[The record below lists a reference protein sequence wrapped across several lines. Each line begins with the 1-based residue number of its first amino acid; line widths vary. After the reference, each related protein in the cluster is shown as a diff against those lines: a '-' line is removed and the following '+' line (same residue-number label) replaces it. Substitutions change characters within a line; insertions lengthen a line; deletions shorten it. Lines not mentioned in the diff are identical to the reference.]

1 MPTLR
6 PMLFI
11 GCGGSGGKTLRI
23 THDAILRRL
32 RNTGWEGGMPEAWQF
47 VWIDVPNEQE
57 GDETFGDHLDPSS
70 YLGLV
75 KPGTQ
80 YQTGVDPAVVS
91 LRSADPMELVGWRP
105 NPSQVTIPIEQ
116 GAGQFRAVGR
126 MISLKE
132 ARNITGRIQA
142 AFQATSVGTAL
153 EELDQI
159 CKRFGA
165 ERDPS
170 TRTFVVSSLA
180 GGSGSGTFLDIAD
193 IVRAV
198 NGKDGAVGILYTADV
213 FSGLQSGIEG
223 VEGNSLAALSELLSG
238 YWQED
243 ERHLSVLE
251 AQGLAAGTATRGG
264 ITYPFLVGKKNTT
277 GVALDSQVEVYRA
290 IGELIALVTVSP
302 NVQENLL
309 NFCQAQ
315 WPSAALGN
323 ADHLGIQEPDA
334 MAPVSSFGYSR
345 IGLGRDRFKD
355 YAKRR
360 LARAAIDFLAS
371 GYLRECPQAQ
381 GSMTPQEVVKSIV
394 TTQHVRFLEDCGLNE
409 RNFPELKQSNDQITD
424 ALRPT
429 DMETLWQGLNR
440 TVLEKQKQAGATDA
454 DLNSWIQRFQET
466 SALLTKEF
474 GESFDLGLHTATKAW
489 AEAVPQRLVDVTC
502 TYIARFGLSVT
513 LELLTETSKELEAV
527 AGQLLNEAGGVELEG
542 GNWMG
547 RVGQLGLPLT
557 GNLQAVH
564 PKMAQLVTAINTP
577 VRAQS
582 FSKVARRAS
591 ELMNEFSKQ
600 VVLPLAE
607 TIRAAHDT
615 FLADTGPRGNG
626 DPPAYLN
633 WPTGQLIPDWLLPSK
648 VEFLLDDQ
656 MAYPDIFDRLVAVTV
671 GTATEE
677 ARGSDD
683 LTTARQQVVQGGFP
697 LAAGKLAGAAIR
709 RHHAGVS
716 KIPSWD
722 PAVAGGQGQALRF
735 DAEFGV
741 ESIVARS
748 EQWILQE
755 GAFRSFLDE
764 SLADYLDEGAASGLV
779 ELSQESRLSS
789 FSSKMAAALASSSPL
804 INVDTDLY
812 TRTHGDT
819 PESTWVIEP
828 MPFVIGHPARKIA
841 EDVLTKALQA
851 KSNTGASTDVD
862 KYFTS
867 VNAGHIGSV
876 GIVTFLSKPVHPV
889 VFSSVTQPIVSRLQQ
904 SQSSFWL
911 WRRSRLLSEYIPV
924 SSSARRAM
932 LRGWFTG
939 RLLGLVGITSLKEP
953 FTITSIEGKKLAFPH
968 PPLGGFIGS
977 SDLPVAGVLESLP
990 LALLDWSTGDTGTI
1004 EAYQTLF
1011 RLGLS
1016 DPELLTAAD
1025 GRGYAGD
1032 KLRLFAYDVMNPI
1045 LGSWITSG
1053 ELTGISAPVPLEGT
1067 DQASREE
1074 SVRSRCQ
1081 EMIATLE
1088 GMQSG
1093 SKVTMTT
1100 LLQAPR
1106 GVDLLDESIA
1116 EIEKIWKAK
1125 APESSVPPA
1134 IP

>member
-47 VWIDVPNEQE
+47 LWIDVPNEQE
-57 GDETFGDHLDPSS
+57 GDETFGDRLDPGS

-91 LRSADPMELVGWRP
+91 LRSCDPMELVGWRP

-132 ARNITGRIQA
+132 SGNITGRIQA

-153 EELDQI
+153 EELDQV

-170 TRTFVVSSLA
+170 TRAFVVSSLA

-198 NGKDGAVGILYTADV
+198 NGKGGAVGILYTADV

-302 NVQENLL
+302 TVQENLL

-334 MAPVSSFGYSR
+334 MAPVSSFGYAR
-345 IGLGRDRFKD
+345 IGLGRDRFKE

-360 LARAAIDFLAS
+360 LARTAIDFLAS
-371 GYLRECPQAQ
+371 GYLRESPQAR
-381 GSMTPQEVVKSIV
+381 GTMTPQEVVKSLV
-394 TTQHVRFLEDCGLNE
+394 EAHHVKFLEDCGLNE

-424 ALRPT
+424 ALRPAE
-429 DMETLWQGLNR
+429 MNTLWQGLDR
-440 TVLEKQKQAGATDA
+440 SVLEKQSGATDT
-454 DLNSWIQRFQET
+454 DLNSWIRRFQET

-474 GESFDLGLHTATKAW
+474 EGNFDRGLHEATMAW
-489 AEAVPQRLVDVTC
+489 AESAPQRLVDVTC
-502 TYIARFGLSVT
+502 RYIARFGLSVT
-513 LELLTETSKELEAV
+513 LELLTATSKELEAV
-527 AGQLLNEAGGVELEG
+527 AGQLLNEAGGLELEG

-547 RVGQLGLPLT
+547 RVGQLGLPFT
-557 GNLQAVH
+557 GNLQAAH
-564 PKMAQLVTAINTP
+564 PKMAQLATAINTP
-577 VRAQS
+577 LRVQS
-582 FSKVARRAS
+582 LAKVARRAS

-607 TIRAAHDT
+607 TIRSAHDT
-615 FLADTGPRGNG
+615 FLADTGPKGNG
-626 DPPAYLN
+626 DPPVYLN

-656 MAYPDIFDRLVAVTV
+656 MRYPDIFERLVAATV

-683 LTTARQQVVQGGFP
+683 LTTARQQIIQGGFP
-697 LAAGKLAGAAIR
+697 LAAGKVADASVR
-709 RHHAGVS
+709 RHHAGVTRA
-716 KIPSWD
+716 PRWE
-722 PAVAGGQGQALRF
+722 PAVAGGQGQPLRF
-735 DAEFGV
+735 DAGFSLD
-741 ESIVARS
+741 SIVARS

-755 GAFRSFLDE
+755 GVFRSFLEE
-764 SLADYLDEGAASGLV
+764 SLADYLDEGAASALV

-789 FSSKMAAALASSSPL
+789 FSSKLAAALASSSPL
-804 INVDTDLY
+804 IDIDTNLY
-812 TRTHGDT
+812 SKTHSDA
-819 PESTWVIEP
+819 PESTWVVEP
-828 MPFVIGHPARKIA
+828 LPFVTGHPARKIA
-841 EDVLTKALQA
+841 EEVLTKALQA
-851 KSNTGASTDVD
+851 RASTGASNDVD

-867 VNAGHIGSV
+867 VNAGHVGSV

-911 WRRSRLLSEYIPV
+911 WRRTRRLSEYIPV

-939 RLLGLVGITSLKEP
+939 RLLGLIGITSLKEP
-953 FTITSIEGKKLAFPH
+953 FTITSLEGKKVAFPH
-968 PPLGGFIGS
+968 PPLGGFVGS
-977 SDLPVAGVLESLP
+977 TDLPVAGVLESLP
-990 LALLDWSTGDTGTI
+990 LALLDWSSGDPNTVQ
-1004 EAYQTLF
+1004 AYQSLF

-1045 LGSWITSG
+1045 LGTWIASG
-1053 ELTGISAPVPLEGT
+1053 ELTGISSEVPLEGT
-1067 DQASREE
+1067 DPATREQ
-1074 SVRSRCQ
+1074 SVRDRCKA
-1081 EMIATLE
+1081 MVATLK
-1088 GMQSG
+1088 GMQDG
-1093 SKVTMTT
+1093 SKVTMAT

-1116 EIEKIWKAK
+1116 EIEKIMKAK
-1125 APESSVPPA
+1125 APETTVPA
-1134 IP
+1134 VIP